1 MGVALVKSKA
11 WKNLPVKFFFED
23 LAKIAL
29 KLPKVE
35 SSTECVVDPTQ
46 KVSACYS
53 QRGNELKTISSV
65 VAAIL
70 IQTLDGCG
78 PIWEFYFFRKHW
90 FYWENHSTLIVYE
103 LVSNPF
109 VFYILSFCFCMT
121 QNWSYGEIGSLLS
134 WSFFV
139 PVPWNKSRFF
149 EAMQSNWKVFGLQ
162 CLQLPCLEKTSSCR
176 SDKETNWR

>member
-1 MGVALVKSKA
+1 MALVKSKA
-11 WKNLPVKFFFED
+11 LKNLPLKFFFED

-78 PIWEFYFFRKHW
+78 PYLR
-90 FYWENHSTLIVYE
+90 
-103 LVSNPF
+103 
-109 VFYILSFCFCMT
+109 ILF
-121 QNWSYGEIGSLLS
+121 L
-134 WSFFV
+134 
-139 PVPWNKSRFF
+139 
-149 EAMQSNWKVFGLQ
+149 
-162 CLQLPCLEKTSSCR
+162 
-176 SDKETNWR
+176 